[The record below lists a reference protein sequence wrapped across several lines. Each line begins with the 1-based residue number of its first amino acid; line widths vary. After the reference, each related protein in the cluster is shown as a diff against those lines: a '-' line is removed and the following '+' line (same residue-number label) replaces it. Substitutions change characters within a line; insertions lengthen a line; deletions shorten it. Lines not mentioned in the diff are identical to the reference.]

1 MQHLRTNCSCGAR
14 QLFNRRND
22 GKKDSSAF
30 YNFFMLVSVCFGWG
44 IMYAFHFSFEL
55 SVIPYS
61 VLFATSYTVCNM
73 GIINALKYGPTAL
86 TSLFVGLSLI
96 LTTIWGFI
104 FWNAKITVPVIIGL
118 VFVVIAIY
126 LCLYTDKKEEKTVS
140 WKWLF
145 FVLLGF
151 FGNAGCSIIQR
162 TQQVKFHGQHGSMLM
177 LFAAFLSAAACF
189 VIYLKSDKRDT
200 AAMLR
205 RSWWVPVSAGACNV
219 VLNLF
224 VMLMALST
232 LSPSLIYP
240 VIGVGGLVVVT
251 VFSLVAFKEKMY
263 WRQWLGVGIGVA
275 AIGILSV

>member
-1 MQHLRTNCSCGAR
+1 MSAASSVFG
-14 QLFNRRND
+14 QLFNRKNE

-30 YNFFMLVSVCFGWG
+30 YSILLLVSVCSGWG
-44 IMYAFHFSFEL
+44 ILYVLDFSFDL

-61 VLFATSYTVCNM
+61 ILFAVSYTVCNI
-73 GIINALKYGPTAL
+73 GTINALKYGPTAL
-86 TSLFVGLSLI
+86 TSLFISLSLI

-104 FWNAKITVPVIIGL
+104 FWSAKITVSVIIGL

-126 LCLYTDKKEEKTVS
+126 LCLYTNKKEEKKVS
-140 WKWLF
+140 RKWLF

-151 FGNAGCSIIQR
+151 FGNAGCTIIQR

-177 LFAAFLSAAACF
+177 LFAMFFSAITCF
-189 VIYLKSDKRDT
+189 AMYLKSDKRDT
-200 AAMLR
+200 AAMLKR
-205 RSWWVPVSAGACNV
+205 TWWAPASAGACNV
-219 VLNLF
+219 VLNVF
-224 VMLMALST
+224 VMLMAVST

-251 VFSLVAFKEKMY
+251 VFSLVVFKEKMC